1 MAIPNYQINPGDLI
15 TTRENRKYHL
25 KRDFDLEELISL
37 ADNHYNTSSNYDLL
51 YDYYKGNH
59 YAIQNRTFDDKNKPN
74 SKVVHNFPKLVVDTS
89 VAYLV
94 GEPITYAGDE
104 ATIKAMEPIMRE
116 NFIDDLNT
124 EEAKFSA
131 IFGHCYELAWIDREG
146 KLRFKVV
153 SPKNCFIAYSMDLD
167 EEPLCAVYYN
177 QYNTMNNLETIR
189 VYEVFLKDKKLS
201 FTTETKFSPK
211 SQHKETAIKNFR
223 EDPSVLKVFPAY
235 ELVANE
241 ERLGDFE
248 AQLGLIDAYNLSV
261 SDSVND
267 IAYWN
272 DAYLWLQGF
281 DLSEDGESVANMKND
296 RVIVTDE
303 AGNVKFI
310 TKDINDKHVENIK
323 NRARE
328 DIFSLSQTPDLAS
341 EQFAAASG
349 VAMRAKS
356 QPLENKTAMKES
368 KFKKMLQHRFQVIAA
383 YLSVKQSSGAKN
395 LKPLEVEPVFVRN
408 LPQSYSELADMAVKL
423 KDTMSDETILAQF
436 PFITNPADEATKA
449 SKQRVSRMKESSDAF
464 GVPTLNQTA
473 KTAQANAQSAQ
484 ATPKLN
490 NDPSKNKGIETG
502 DPMAAKEQEKA
513 RNKKPIQQPKA
524 K

>member
-1 MAIPNYQINPGDLI
+1 MAIPENQINPGDLI
-15 TTRENRKYHL
+15 TTMENRKYHIR
-25 KRDFDLEELISL
+25 RDFELEDLITL
-37 ADNHYNTSSNYDLL
+37 ADTHYNTSGNYDLL

-59 YAIQNRTFDDKNKPN
+59 YAIQQRHFDDTNKPN

-94 GEPITYAGDE
+94 GEPITYSGDE
-104 ATIKAMEPIMRE
+104 ETIKAMEPIFRD

-124 EEAKFSA
+124 EEAKYSA
-131 IFGHCYELAWIDREG
+131 IFGHCFEIAWIDREG

-177 QYNTMNNLETIR
+177 QLPSMDDYQTVR
-189 VYEVFLKDKKLS
+189 FYEIFLKDRKLS
-201 FTTETKFSPK
+201 FTTETKKDPK
-211 SQHKETAIKNFR
+211 TNNASTEIKNF
-223 EDPSVLKVFPAY
+223 EDNPSVLKMFPVY
-235 ELVANE
+235 ELLSNE

-248 AQLGLIDAYNLSV
+248 AQIGLVDAYNLSV

-281 DLSEDGESVANMKND
+281 DLSEDGESVSNMKND

-310 TKDINDKHVENIK
+310 TKEINDKHVENIK

-341 EQFAAASG
+341 SQFAAASG

-368 KFKKMLQHRFQVIAA
+368 KFKKMLLHRFQVIAA
-383 YLSVKQSSGAKN
+383 YLTAKKEPGSKN

-408 LPQSYSELADMAVKL
+408 LPQSYAELADMAVKL

-436 PFITNPADEATKA
+436 PFVTNPVEEADKA
-449 SKQRVSRMKESSDAF
+449 SKQRVSRMKESTDNF
-464 GVPTLNQTA
+464 QVPRLTSGGQVNGT
-473 KTAQANAQSAQ
+473 SA
-484 ATPKLN
+484 TTRLN
-490 NDPSKNKGIETG
+490 NDPSKNIGIETS
-502 DPMAAKEQEKA
+502 DPVAAKEQEKA
-513 RNKKPIQQPKA
+513 RNKAPLNQPKA

>member
-1 MAIPNYQINPGDLI
+1 MAIPYGQINPGDLV
-15 TTRENRKYHL
+15 TTNEKRKYHIR
-25 KRDFDLEELISL
+25 RDFELEDLITL
-37 ADNHYNTSSNYDLL
+37 AENHYNTSSNYDLL

-59 YAIQNRTFDDKNKPN
+59 IAIQQRSFDDTNKPN

-89 VAYLV
+89 VAYLA
-94 GEPITYAGDE
+94 GEPITYSGDE
-104 ATIKAMEPIMRE
+104 ETIRAMEPIFRE

-131 IFGHCYELAWIDREG
+131 IFGHCIELAWIDRYG

-177 QYNTMNNLETIR
+177 NIQGMDEYTTTR
-189 VYEVFLKDKKLS
+189 VYEVFTAEKKLS
-201 FTTETKFSPK
+201 FSTESKKNPKTNSIDTK
-211 SQHKETAIKNFR
+211 IKGFR
-223 EDPSVLKVFPAY
+223 EDPNVLKIFPAF
-235 ELVANE
+235 ELLANE

-281 DLSEDGESVANMKND
+281 DLSEDGESIANMKND

-368 KFKKMLQHRFQVIAA
+368 KFKKMMQHRFMVVAE
-383 YLSVKQSSGAKN
+383 YLRAKKASGYKN
-395 LKPLEVEPVFVRN
+395 LKPLDVEPVFVRN
-408 LPQSYSELADMAVKL
+408 LPQSYAELADMAVKL

-436 PFITNPADEATKA
+436 PFITNPADEALRA
-449 SKQRVSRMKESSDAF
+449 SDQRVKRMKESGQAF
-464 GVPTLNQTA
+464 DVPKLNGV
-473 KTAQANAQSAQ
+473 AQASQEASQGASL
-484 ATPKLN
+484 KLN
-490 NDPSKNKGIETG
+490 NDPSKNVGIETA
-502 DPMAAKEQEKA
+502 DPVAAKEQEKA
-513 RNKKPIQQPKA
+513 RNKAPIQQPKL